1 MGKKGGGRLENA
13 DLKVWTFHTL
23 PCDNAVWMSPWLPIA
38 RMRDAIPHVTAL
50 KIQSDDYKGDISA

>member
-23 PCDNAVWMSPWLPIA
+23 PCDI
-38 RMRDAIPHVTAL
+38 AL
-50 KIQSDDYKGDISA
+50 KNQSDDYIGGCE